1 MPEARWPSG
10 DLNVPTAIGN
20 AAGPRLTSLLLSNRI
35 EPATGPADPSD
46 PLRGPNYQLYLP
58 AQPHFSAS
66 DKLTVYFGL
75 LDVPLNPTTHRP
87 ELRLSFALK
96 SGAKAA
102 LTLPS
107 EQIVAL
113 PKASENRL
121 LVLKQ
126 FDLRELRPGPYT
138 FEVTVEDQVTGGVV
152 SQMAKFLVE

>member
-1 MPEARWPSG
+1 MAIGEQK
-10 DLNVPTAIGN
+10 VPVANGN

-35 EPATGPADPSD
+35 EPASGPADPAD

-58 AQPHFSAS
+58 AQPRFSAS

-75 LDVPLNPTTHRP
+75 LDVPVSPATQRP

-96 SGAKAA
+96 SAGKAA
-102 LTLPS
+102 MTLPS

-113 PKASENRL
+113 PKPSENRL

-126 FDLRELRPGPYT
+126 CDLRELQPGPYT
-138 FEVTVEDQVTGGVV
+138 FEVSVQDQVTGAVV
-152 SQMAKFLVE
+152 SQTANFLVE

>member
-1 MPEARWPSG
+1 M
-10 DLNVPTAIGN
+10 
-20 AAGPRLTSLLLSNRI
+20 
-35 EPATGPADPSD
+35 
-46 PLRGPNYQLYLP
+46 
-58 AQPHFSAS
+58 
-66 DKLTVYFGL
+66 
-75 LDVPLNPTTHRP
+75 
-87 ELRLSFALK
+87 
-96 SGAKAA
+96 
-102 LTLPS
+102 TLPS